1 MLLATLDV
9 SMLANILTV
18 KGVMRAGE
26 GVGKSRN
33 IGYNNVDETFL
44 FHSIH

>member
-26 GVGKSRN
+26 GVVRVG
-33 IGYNNVDETFL
+33 I
-44 FHSIH
+44 